1 MVALGLI
8 NISIYASWNSDLLNF
23 FKRKTEELTDIELND
38 EQVSTIESEKE
49 EQETVDN
56 TKVIQ
61 LEKEIETL
69 QVL

>member
-1 MVALGLI
+1 MQVKILI
-8 NISIYASWNSDLLNF
+8 KFYW
-23 FKRKTEELTDIELND
+23 RKTEELTDIELND

>member
-1 MVALGLI
+1 MQVKILI
-8 NISIYASWNSDLLNF
+8 KFYW
-23 FKRKTEELTDIELND
+23 RKTEELTDIELND
-38 EQVSTIESEKE
+38 EQISTIESEKE

-69 QVL
+69 QVLQKLLPKCKN